1 MLTINEDRLSATLDQ
16 TVQFHRAV
24 AAHIGNLVPVEGERF
39 AVSFQAGLLSIEHS
53 MGVLML
59 ITSGL
64 HASGFSLLRPQYESL
79 VRGIWLL
86 YAASENW
93 VAKLSAPLTEENARR
108 ANDGRML
115 ADMLK
120 ELDTSDAPTS
130 LLEQVKKFRD
140 VAWKALN
147 SYTHGGLHPLA
158 RTASGYPPQ
167 LTIDV
172 LKNSNGLTCIA
183 AQLASVLSG
192 DPENMQPVRQLHIDF
207 ADCIPII

>member
-1 MLTINEDRLSATLDQ
+1 MLTMNENRLSATLNQ
-16 TVQFHRAV
+16 TIQLHRAV
-24 AAHIGNLVPVEGERF
+24 AAHIGSLVPAEGERF
-39 AVSFQAGLLSIEHS
+39 AVSLQAGLLSIEHS
-53 MGVLML
+53 MGAVML
-59 ITSGL
+59 IDSGL
-64 HASGFSLLRPQYESL
+64 YASGFSLLRPQYESL
-79 VRGIWLL
+79 VRGVWLL

-108 ANDGRML
+108 ANEGLML

-120 ELDTSDAPTS
+120 ELDTSDAPTF
-130 LLEQVKKFRD
+130 LLEQVNKFRD

-147 SYTHGGLHPLA
+147 SYAHGGLHPLA

-207 ADCIPII
+207 ADCIPIA

>member
-1 MLTINEDRLSATLDQ
+1 MLPAQFLDR
-16 TVQFHRAV
+16 
-24 AAHIGNLVPVEGERF
+24 
-39 AVSFQAGLLSIEHS
+39 
-53 MGVLML
+53 
-59 ITSGL
+59 
-64 HASGFSLLRPQYESL
+64 HAGFSFLQKPYDLLFRKALLHVRLLLRKRTLLDSGWPGLQGAGQQYESL

-86 YAASENW
+86 YAASENR
-93 VAKLSAPLTEENARR
+93 VARLSVPLTEENARR

-130 LLEQVKKFRD
+130 LLEQVKNYRD

-158 RTASGYPPQ
+158 RTVSGYPPQ

-207 ADCIPII
+207 ADCIPIV